1 MSRAAPPSLGL
12 FRHAL
17 RINDGAITHRCVS
30 SLICILTSIS
40 QTGRFLFLE
49 LLSKGARGIY
59 ARCVFHGATKKG
71 VTMGGLCHCSSG
83 WKKEALAF
91 FPLLSRVVLEK
102 DLKASK
108 SNGMVQQ
115 DGTEKK
121 QCSTV
126 AK

>member
-30 SLICILTSIS
+30 SLICILTSICL
-40 QTGRFLFLE
+40 RLVAAFFFLSF
-49 LLSKGARGIY
+49 RIY
-59 ARCVFHGATKKG
+59 ARVFHGATKKG

-91 FPLLSRVVLEK
+91 FPLLSLVVLEK

-115 DGTEKK
+115 DGHRKK